1 MSAAADPIEVMNLLN
16 DVFSEF
22 DRLAEKYRLEKIKT
36 IGDAYMVAAG
46 LPEPRAD
53 HTQAIAAF
61 AVEMLHVVE
70 KYEGFDGRPLRLRV
84 GINSGPV
91 VAGVIGRQ
99 KFIYDLWGDAVNV
112 AAAWNPTAWPTASR
126 SRRRSRRS

>member
-1 MSAAADPIEVMNLLN
+1 VTVLFADIVDFTGMSAAADPVEVVNLLN

-61 AVEMLHVVE
+61 AVEML
-70 KYEGFDGRPLRLRV
+70 
-84 GINSGPV
+84 
-91 VAGVIGRQ
+91 
-99 KFIYDLWGDAVNV
+99 
-112 AAAWNPTAWPTASR
+112 
-126 SRRRSRRS
+126 